1 MIRIQQLNLPAALLL
16 TLTVLVAAPA
26 HALQPIQDI
35 EGSPIPQGLTKT
47 QIKKAIIRAGAKRNW
62 IIRESTP
69 GEMEGLLNV
78 RKHIVKVDIRYDRNE
93 YSITYKASA
102 NMKHKAGLI
111 HKKYNAWVQ
120 NLNTDIQTQLLL
132 EQ

>member
-1 MIRIQQLNLPAALLL
+1 MNRLQQLNLPAALLL
-16 TLTVLVAAPA
+16 MLTLLITAPA
-26 HALQPIQDI
+26 QALQPIQDI
-35 EGSPIPQGLTKT
+35 EGAPIPNGLTMT

-62 IIRESTP
+62 IIRESSA
-69 GEMEGLLNV
+69 GVMEGLLNV
-78 RKHIVKVDIRYDRNE
+78 RKHMVKVDIRYDRNE
-93 YSITYKASA
+93 YSITYNASA